1 MKTNFLFTVDVE
13 SRSRGQPAQDI
24 LGELPGHSGNHGVE
38 RMMDLLESHQVRG
51 TFFLNVYEVAKHGD
65 EVVRRAAR
73 AIHGRGHD
81 LELHTHPRPM
91 YPPYGMSQASFDEQV
106 EILERGIALIE
117 QWTGKRVVAH
127 RAGAFLANGDTLR
140 AVAAVGLAAD
150 CSLAPGSHDSVPL
163 IKELGAS
170 NLVQRIGGVWEI
182 PVTFYE
188 QVRIGPWRSR
198 RILDIEASSLAEIKR
213 VTRVAIRQGL
223 PTVCILMHSF
233 SFTRHGRPD
242 ERIIRRFSA
251 LLEWLRE
258 QDDIEVDTV
267 ERTSGRLDVAQ
278 VSALVPGRVPC
289 TGIWLTWVRA
299 LQSWNEGWKNFLV
312 SVAGLACLAILVVA
326 IVVCGGHAL
335 TAH

>member
-13 SRSRGQPAQDI
+13 SRSRGQPTQDI

-65 EVVRRAAR
+65 EVVRRVAR

-106 EILERGIALIE
+106 EILERGVALIE

-198 RILDIEASSLAEIKR
+198 RILDIEASSLDEIKR

-251 LLEWLRE
+251 LLEWLQA
-258 QDDIEVDTV
+258 QDDLRIGTIEQAYKLLEGTPI
-267 ERTSGRLDVAQ
+267 SGS
-278 VSALVPGRVPC
+278 VSTAVPC
-289 TGIWLTWVRA
+289 TGIWLTWARA
-299 LQSWNEGWKNFLV
+299 LQSWRDGWKNFA
-312 SVAGLACLAILVVA
+312 VAAAGVACLAFLIFVLGYLCYALVEV
-326 IVVCGGHAL
+326 
-335 TAH
+335 